1 MYQYQMFVNKEWKQI
16 SQNKKLIFMFIGF
29 IFFYPIMNN
38 FIVTYDHGVLL
49 APILPLDFCHMFY
62 LALSAASPSDMICPN
77 MNEEF
82 ITQSYDILSISKIN
96 KSKIIFSKLTLP
108 VLFGMGLL
116 LVSYLLNEYL
126 VMFTDRESLSLIMNP
141 SFISF
146 VFLIIIFF
154 SLCSLHHLIRAQKYV
169 DAKSHT
175 SQVAISVSFVF
186 GWIVLYYLNL
196 KGVAFVSL
204 GLTIFTLFYRI
215 HYLLSHYKPSTQ
227 TEEEQVYFDKPI
239 SAFLILCHEAYCH
252 FWNAKKTVIY
262 LLIVMIASM
271 SLNRYQQD
279 LNLPILNELFPLS
292 LYLFLGNSI
301 LSQNILLQKQAHGFM
316 MMRIA
321 KVYPW
326 KIVLSRLAMPV
337 FLGGI
342 GTLVI
347 QLISKENLLTL
358 SHTLNFLALNVLM
371 SLSIL
376 VSYLAIKKIKYV
388 TQYRSLITLVLFVIS
403 CAASILHV
411 PTYIIFI
418 ADSILFLISLYC
430 LKNAV

>member
-1 MYQYQMFVNKEWKQI
+1 
-16 SQNKKLIFMFIGF
+16 
-29 IFFYPIMNN
+29 
-38 FIVTYDHGVLL
+38 
-49 APILPLDFCHMFY
+49 
-62 LALSAASPSDMICPN
+62 
-77 MNEEF
+77 
-82 ITQSYDILSISKIN
+82 
-96 KSKIIFSKLTLP
+96 
-108 VLFGMGLL
+108 
-116 LVSYLLNEYL
+116 
-126 VMFTDRESLSLIMNP
+126 
-141 SFISF
+141 
-146 VFLIIIFF
+146 
-154 SLCSLHHLIRAQKYV
+154 
-169 DAKSHT
+169 
-175 SQVAISVSFVF
+175 
-186 GWIVLYYLNL
+186 
-196 KGVAFVSL
+196 
-204 GLTIFTLFYRI
+204 
-215 HYLLSHYKPSTQ
+215 
-227 TEEEQVYFDKPI
+227 
-239 SAFLILCHEAYCH
+239 
-252 FWNAKKTVIY
+252 
-262 LLIVMIASM
+262 
-271 SLNRYQQD
+271 
-279 LNLPILNELFPLS
+279 
-292 LYLFLGNSI
+292 
-301 LSQNILLQKQAHGFM
+301 

-388 TQYRSLITLVLFVIS
+388 TQYRPLITLVLFGIS